1 MATMGERL
9 LYKPI
14 PSQHHGFSASQQKPA
29 NTSVV
34 HKDTGTDVTSSRSP
48 EGPRVFHNRSTI
60 DHGQSSMTDQIT
72 DMDGLLRQCQG
83 ILPAFTTRA
92 SSFLL
97 GSFLVFQK
105 P

>member
-72 DMDGLLRQCQG
+72 DMDGNLSLKHPKNPDFISEDMIYCKEG
-83 ILPAFTTRA
+83 GT
-92 SSFLL
+92 
-97 GSFLVFQK
+97 GSY